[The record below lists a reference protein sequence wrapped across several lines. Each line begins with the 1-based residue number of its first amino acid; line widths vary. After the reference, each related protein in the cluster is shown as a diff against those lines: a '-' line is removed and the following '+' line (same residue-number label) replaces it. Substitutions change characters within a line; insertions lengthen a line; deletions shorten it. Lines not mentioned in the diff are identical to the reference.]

1 MFNQFNLGSDLMEP
15 FRVLVDRKV
24 FDMTLIEFEH
34 EEKMQLVNLLNEE
47 VIMDGKHYVI
57 LNAIKQYVKSVFD
70 ALNESDIAQLSFYS
84 YEL

>member
-1 MFNQFNLGSDLMEP
+1 MNKKK
-15 FRVLVDRKV
+15 LVA
-24 FDMTLIEFEH
+24 
-34 EEKMQLVNLLNEE
+34 LLNEE
-47 VIMDGKHYVI
+47 VIMEGKHFVI

>member
-1 MFNQFNLGSDLMEP
+1 MAELKL
-15 FRVLVDRKV
+15 LVDAVQSSK
-24 FDMTLIEFEH
+24 FITEKKSSQLIEKLERYVSQY
-34 EEKMQLVNLLNEE
+34 EAKQLNQ
-47 VIMDGKHYVI
+47 GKHFVI